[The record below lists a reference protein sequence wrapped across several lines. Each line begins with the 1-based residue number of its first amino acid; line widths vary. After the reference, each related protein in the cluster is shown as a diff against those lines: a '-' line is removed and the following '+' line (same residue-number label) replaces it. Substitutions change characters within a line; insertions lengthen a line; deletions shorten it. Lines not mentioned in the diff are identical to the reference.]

1 MIFYMGTVGY
11 LFYLLLIVGR
21 VGIRKMRLTRRSITL
36 LNLCAPGIGYY
47 YNHDMKRSVLFFSMF
62 IVLTC
67 LLLAGSS
74 VWMLASSMWITLAT
88 CEWCT
93 WRSQSLLVHMKRLE
107 MHTHKRPIVA
117 LDAQA
122 MAHEK
127 NRRKLWKLYEQSTY
141 EFAITKEVIAQLQR
155 ENWGRQ
161 LELMFYERRLRIV
174 DYHTQ
179 MITRH
184 FPINLEG
191 SDDMVHF
198 IADSMTQKEVFV
210 MPLTKNIPKFPG
222 IVNFK
227 RLVNNN

>member
-1 MIFYMGTVGY
+1 MFFYMGTVGY
-11 LFYLLLIVGR
+11 LCYLLLILGR
-21 VGIRKMRLTRRSITL
+21 VGIRKTQLTRRSITV

-62 IVLTC
+62 IVLTY
-67 LLLAGSS
+67 LFFIGSS
-74 VWMLASSMWITLAT
+74 MWLFASSMWIMLAT
-88 CEWCT
+88 CEWRT

-107 MHTHKRPIVA
+107 MHTHKRPVVA

-122 MAHEK
+122 MAHKK

-141 EFAITKEVIAQLQR
+141 EFAITKEVIAQLQS
-155 ENWGRQ
+155 ENWGHQ

-184 FPINLEG
+184 FPLNLEG
-191 SDDMVHF
+191 SDDIAHF
-198 IADSMTQKEVFV
+198 IADSLAQKEVFV

-222 IVNFK
+222 IVNFE
-227 RLVNNN
+227 RLVNRN